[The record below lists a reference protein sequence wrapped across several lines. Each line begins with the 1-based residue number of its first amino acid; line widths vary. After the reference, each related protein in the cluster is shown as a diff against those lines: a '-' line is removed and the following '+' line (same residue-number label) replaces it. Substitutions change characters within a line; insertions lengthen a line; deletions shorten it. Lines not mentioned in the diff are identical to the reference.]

1 MIDFAPLLADPVLAR
16 ALGAAL
22 SVVLLTGAWQK
33 WREPEIFRAAL
44 ENYRLLPDGLLAPI
58 SRLLP
63 LWEAGAGFLLLLPAT
78 RAAGGMLAAALLCVV
93 SAAVVVNLLRGYGDI
108 DCGCGGIGS
117 SMGEQPL
124 SWALAM
130 RNGILL
136 AALPV
141 ASSEGLPRAM
151 VSLDYLTVAC
161 GTLALVGLYASA
173 NQLMANHPRLHA
185 LRNS

>member
-1 MIDFAPLLADPVLAR
+1 MSDFAFLLADPVIAR

-22 SVVLLTGAWQK
+22 SVVLLAGAWQK

-44 ENYRLLPDGLLAPI
+44 ENYRLIPDGLLAPV
-58 SRLLP
+58 SRLMP
-63 LWEAGAGFLLLLPAT
+63 AWEAGAGFLLLLPAT
-78 RAAGGMLAAALLCVV
+78 RAAGGLLTAALLLVV
-93 SAAVVVNLLRGYGDI
+93 TAAVIVNLMRGYGDI
-108 DCGCGGIGS
+108 DCGCGGLGS
-117 SMGEQPL
+117 GLGEQSL
-124 SWALAM
+124 SWGLVV

-141 ASSEGLPRAM
+141 ASGEGIARAM
-151 VSLDYLTVAC
+151 VWLDYLTVAG

-173 NQLMANHPRLHA
+173 NQLMANHPRLNA